1 MMAFHF
7 VLVGVSDLIVK
18 IWDQLFS
25 CLEFCHLINQTLE
38 FWSIFI
44 LAHLHKG
51 LHFECFM
58 MRYTIR
64 VKRKQSNQDEL
75 RDAMMGSIYE
85 DFKRPVNLLNLGDS
99 AIYPLTTIWV
109 ERTASYK
116 YCGTLSK
123 GSHVKIS
130 FKIENPKQ

>member
-1 MMAFHF
+1 
-7 VLVGVSDLIVK
+7 
-18 IWDQLFS
+18 
-25 CLEFCHLINQTLE
+25 
-38 FWSIFI
+38 
-44 LAHLHKG
+44 
-51 LHFECFM
+51 M

-99 AIYPLTTIWV
+99 AIYPLTTIWL

-130 FKIENPKQ
+130 